1 MKWIIH
7 FERSENRFLVEIY
20 WVGYKY
26 YLMPALITLSDTPTL
41 VRLVSD
47 ALVNYVRM
55 HCRRLSTSVK
65 CVATFWPLRPKPTI
79 QTTSWE
85 SYSETV
91 WNLKYGKNSCPDSTY
106 HESQSST
113 DRQKETQT
121 SVSSF
126 NLYPPWKRTLWDF
139 TVHHKNKCYIKK
151 KIIIMSNLSKLY
163 CIKEWCE

>member
-1 MKWIIH
+1 
-7 FERSENRFLVEIY
+7 
-20 WVGYKY
+20 
-26 YLMPALITLSDTPTL
+26 MPALIALSDTPTL

-47 ALVNYVRM
+47 ALVNYVRI

-91 WNLKYGKNSCPDSTY
+91 WNLRYGKNSCPDSTY

-126 NLYPPWKRTLWDF
+126 NLFPPWKRTLWKLLQCITKINVF
-139 TVHHKNKCYIKK
+139 KK
-151 KIIIMSNLSKLY
+151 KIMSNLSKLLY
-163 CIKEWCE
+163 RRMVWIVFLYTFI